1 MTTTK
6 VAPNTGSAI
15 YKAAAHLEHSGPISS
30 ESLFA
35 VVDFGPVAGRQVK
48 LNRAYE
54 LGWLQQT
61 PAGTIDLTEGARQH
75 FASKRP
81 KEKYV
86 GQIVPAQYR
95 GNVFASPGLSKK
107 NIPSRRGQRDDIPA
121 WSVKPDGHS
130 IKSIGGGKA

>member
-1 MTTTK
+1 MTTK
-6 VAPNTGSAI
+6 VTPNTGSAI

-35 VVDFGPVAGRQVK
+35 VVDFGPATGRQMK

-86 GQIVPAQYR
+86 GQVVPPQYR
-95 GNVFASPGLSKK
+95 PDFRASLGLSPK
-107 NIPSRRGQRDDIPA
+107 NIPSRRGMRDDIPA
-121 WSVKPDGHS
+121 WSVRENPKYRTV
-130 IKSIGGGKA
+130 A